1 MVKYESAPQ
10 EGENKLRHISR
21 LLLALS
27 MLTIS
32 VYAKA
37 AGEIVVAMRYLLPK
51 GVSHAH
57 LYLYREDGRLLRQL
71 TSSNSGQDQE
81 PIFSPDGETIVFTRL
96 KPRGV
101 KEFWSIFPRG
111 GGLHKLASEPVWYAK
126 STSSPFFTD
135 SSEQGPGWPAF
146 PGQIPI
152 PNPIPIPAQDS
163 SVELILKTTKS
174 YDDQLDG
181 PGHGKQYILHNL
193 HTGEN
198 TELGTLPGFVGLFDL
213 LHDQNHH
220 YFLLE
225 GALKVAFFG
234 LHLDSTDG
242 DTVFALDILHKRL
255 VRLSPNWAAP
265 IPLPE
270 EPAFLT
276 LTEVRYV
283 PIAGSS
289 MTANCSYAERWNA
302 NLKRVRYAFPGAA
315 ICYGFSLYRPGKTPA
330 VIIWRNE

>member
-1 MVKYESAPQ
+1 
-10 EGENKLRHISR
+10 
-21 LLLALS
+21 

-96 KPRGV
+96 KPEGA
-101 KEFWSIFPRG
+101 KEFWSIYPRG
-111 GGLHKLASEPVWYAK
+111 GGLHKLASAPAWYAK
-126 STSSPFFTD
+126 STSSNYFAC
-135 SSEQGPGWPAF
+135 SEDVGSPAPSWQNPPSF
-146 PGQIPI
+146 PAEDG
-152 PNPIPIPAQDS
+152 
-163 SVELILKTTKS
+163 SVELILKITKR
-174 YDDQLDG
+174 YGDQFDG
-181 PGHGKQYILHNL
+181 PGHGKHFLLHNL
-193 HTGEN
+193 HTGER
-198 TELGTLPGFVGLFDL
+198 TELGTLPNFVGVDGL
-213 LHDQNHH
+213 LQDQKHH
-220 YFLLE
+220 YFLLDD
-225 GALKVAFFG
+225 ALRVAFFDFD
-234 LHLDSTDG
+234 LNSTDG
-242 DTVFALDILHKRL
+242 DTIFALDIHHKRL
-255 VRLSPNWAAP
+255 VRLSPNWAVP

-289 MTANCSYAERWNA
+289 MTANSSYAERWNA

-315 ICYGFSLYRPGKTPA
+315 VCYGFSLYRPGKTPA
-330 VIIWRNE
+330 VIIWRNVNNLFFW